1 MGRPADAIREL
12 EIAARQ
18 ATGHNSRMEAYL
30 GYAYAA
36 AGRPRDA
43 RGVLEEL
50 EAHRRDQYVSWYGI
64 ALIHDALK
72 EKAPALAALQRAF
85 EDRAVEF
92 GLHDQYAAFKTIAS
106 EPVFQ
111 AVIRK
116 VGL

>member
-1 MGRPADAIREL
+1 MSNSRSASHWSRW
-12 EIAARQ
+12 AARLTPS
-18 ATGHNSRMEAYL
+18 ASSKL
-30 GYAYAA
+30 
-36 AGRPRDA
+36 PRGS
-43 RGVLEEL
+43 GVLEEL

-92 GLHDQYAAFKTIAS
+92 GLHDQYAPFKTIAS